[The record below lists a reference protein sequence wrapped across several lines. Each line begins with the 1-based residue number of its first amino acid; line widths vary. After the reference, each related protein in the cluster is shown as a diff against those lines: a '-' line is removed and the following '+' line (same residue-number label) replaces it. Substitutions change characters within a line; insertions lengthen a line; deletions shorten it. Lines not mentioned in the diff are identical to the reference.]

1 MDAISKTTWVAFAMN
16 TNQGAK
22 HGDED
27 EHIHENAHQVII
39 HFLEG
44 LEL

>member
-1 MDAISKTTWVAFAMN
+1 MDAISKTTWVAFAMS
-16 TNQGAK
+16 TYKGAK

-27 EHIHENAHQVII
+27 EHIDENAHQVTI
-39 HFLEG
+39 HCLEG

>member
-1 MDAISKTTWVAFAMN
+1 MDAISKTTWVAFVMN
-16 TNQGAK
+16 TDEGAK

-27 EHIHENAHQVII
+27 EHIHENAHQVTI